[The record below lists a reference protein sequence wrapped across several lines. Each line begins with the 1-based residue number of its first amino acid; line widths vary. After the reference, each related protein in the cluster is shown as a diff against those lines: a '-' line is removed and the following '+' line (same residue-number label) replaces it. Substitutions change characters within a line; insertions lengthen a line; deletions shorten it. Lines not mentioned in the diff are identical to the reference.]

1 MKNIQIIQPILTEYR
16 KNYLIILL
24 KEKKIQF
31 INLLFQYQSLWQF
44 NKTNK
49 KK

>member
-16 KNYLIILL
+16 KNLFDSLI
-24 KEKKIQF
+24 KKKIQF

-49 KK
+49 TK